1 MHPTLA
7 QLPAGRIA
15 RVTDLRGCAESCQRL
30 KEMGF
35 TRGTLVEVLLR
46 GTPSLIRL
54 RHGRVTLSSE
64 LAHAVLVG

>member
-7 QLPAGRIA
+7 QLPAGLTA

-30 KEMGF
+30 MEMGF
-35 TRGTLVEVLLR
+35 TRGTLVEVLFR
-46 GTPSLIRL
+46 GTPALVRL

-64 LAHAVLVG
+64 LAQAVLVG